1 MLIFDA
7 RSLADAKPSG
17 VHGVTR
23 TWARGLAAA
32 VPPGEFVA
40 VANAAGAGAA
50 RARQALGSEVP
61 LVVRRFPNKLL
72 HASMRF
78 LGAPHLEELVGAPR
92 GAVVIASPHF
102 LRVRPDT
109 TLVLIVHDLSY
120 FREPRFFSP
129 WMRLWHR
136 AVDFP
141 RLIARADR
149 IAVCSAHTKRDL
161 MELFAVP
168 AAKIGIVRPSV
179 DPTLFVPPAAA
190 ARDAVR
196 AKHGIPRDYAFVF
209 SDGPRKNLAVA
220 LAGIAASHTN
230 LAVVVAGPED
240 PAAVAAVAR
249 HAYRQAGVA
258 GMSNRVHALGYCA
271 EGERTALLSGA
282 RMLIYPSFYEG
293 FGLPPL
299 EAMALGVPVVA
310 AHGSALGE
318 TIGDAAVLVDPQDA
332 ASVSCAVE
340 RVLAEPAATA
350 ARVVRGRERA
360 AAFRPE
366 KAVKD
371 LLALVKDARH
381 APLRAAEPAAVV
393 HYRHAHRN

>member
-1 MLIFDA
+1 MLVFDV
-7 RSLADAKPSG
+7 RSLANAKPSG

-32 VPPGEFVA
+32 VPRGEFVA
-40 VANAAGAGAA
+40 VANAAGTGAA
-50 RARQALGSEVP
+50 RAHQALGSEVP

-78 LGAPHLEELVGAPR
+78 FGAPSLETLVDAPR

-109 TLVLIVHDLSY
+109 TLVLIVHDISF
-120 FREPRFFSP
+120 FREPHFFSP

-168 AAKIGIVRPSV
+168 AAKIGIVHPSI
-179 DPTLFVPPAAA
+179 DPALFTPPAAA

-196 AKHGIPRDYAFVF
+196 AKYGIPRNYAFVF

-220 LAGIAASHTN
+220 LAGVAASHTN

-240 PAAVAAVAR
+240 PTAVATVAR
-249 HAYRQAGVA
+249 AAGIA
-258 GMSNRVHALGYCA
+258 DRVHALGYCT

-299 EAMALGVPVVA
+299 EAMALGVPVIA

-318 TIGDAAVLVDPQDA
+318 TVGNAAVLVDPQDA

-350 ARVVRGRERA
+350 VRVARGRERA

-366 KAVKD
+366 KAVAD
-371 LLALVKDARH
+371 LLALVKEARH
-381 APLRAAEPAAVV
+381 APLGTTKPAAVV

>member
-23 TWARGLAAA
+23 TWARGLATAF
-32 VPPGEFVA
+32 PPGGFVA

-50 RARQALGSEVP
+50 RARQALGPEVP

-78 LGAPHLEELVGAPR
+78 FRAPHLEKLVGAPR

-109 TLVLIVHDLSY
+109 TLVLIVHDLSF

-129 WMRLWHR
+129 WMRLWHW

-179 DPTLFVPPAAA
+179 DPALFMPPAAA

-220 LAGIAASHTN
+220 LAGIAASRAN

-249 HAYRQAGVA
+249 DA
-258 GMSNRVHALGYCA
+258 GMANRVHALGYCA
-271 EGERTALLSGA
+271 ERERTALLSGA
-282 RMLIYPSFYEG
+282 RMLVYPSFYEG

-299 EAMALGVPVVA
+299 EAMALGVPVIA

-318 TIGDAAVLVDPQDA
+318 TVGDAAVLVDPQDA

-350 ARVVRGRERA
+350 ARVARGRERA

-366 KAVKD
+366 KAVAD
-371 LLALVKDARH
+371 LLALVKEARH
-381 APLRAAEPAAVV
+381 APLRAAKTVAVV
-393 HYRHAHRN
+393 HYRHAHRD